1 MSAEVEIIAHRGA
14 SGEAPENTL
23 SAFRLAWEQG
33 ADAVELDIHLTQDR
47 QLVVIH
53 DSNTRRTTGVRH
65 WVRRQ
70 TAQTLTQLDAG
81 AWKGLRFKGE
91 PIPLLAEVL
100 ATTPPGR
107 RVFIEVKGGAECVEP
122 LSEVLAGAPVSA
134 AQTPFLTFEWDLAKA
149 LQERFPDHE
158 VGWNI
163 DRPWKSP
170 RIEKIQERAR
180 AAGLSTLSFCDDW
193 PLTAELVAQL
203 HERGFR
209 VYVWTVDDVAQAR
222 RYIEANVT
230 GVMTN
235 VPARIIQG
243 WLQGPAGSVS
253 VS

>member
-14 SGEAPENTL
+14 SGDAPENTL

-33 ADAVELDIHLTQDR
+33 ADAVELDIHLTKDQ

-53 DSNTRRTTGVRH
+53 DPNTRRTTGVRH
-65 WVRRQ
+65 QVHRQ

-91 PIPLLAEVL
+91 TIPMLADVL
-100 ATTPPGR
+100 ATTPEGR
-107 RVFIEVKGGAECVEP
+107 RVFIEVKGGAECLEP
-122 LSEVLAGAPVSA
+122 LAEVLAASPLSP
-134 AQTPFLTFEWDLAKA
+134 AQTPFLTFDWDLAQA
-149 LQERFPDHE
+149 LQERFPDRE

-170 RIEKIQERAR
+170 RLDKIQQRAH
-180 AAGLSTLSFCDDW
+180 AAGLSTLSFSNDW
-193 PLTAELVAQL
+193 PLTAEVVAGL
-203 HERGFR
+203 HRNGFR

-222 RYIEANVT
+222 RYIEANVN

-243 WLQGPAGSVS
+243 WLQGPAGSAS
-253 VS
+253 LP